1 MNKYYD
7 ESNNIVRKNKKESK
21 SDRKKIVTNMRKK
34 VAKIE
39 ELTKEDL
46 KIFYK
51 QLEEEGKS
59 VSILNE
65 LREEKEENNSL
76 HF

>member
-1 MNKYYD
+1 
-7 ESNNIVRKNKKESK
+7 
-21 SDRKKIVTNMRKK
+21 MRKR
-34 VAKIE
+34 VLSIE

-51 QLEEEGKS
+51 QLEQEGKS
-59 VSILNE
+59 VRILNE
-65 LREEKEENNSL
+65 LREEKEENNNLL